1 MADIN
6 QVGILLLGVVLGWLT
21 IFGVRRYRVHWGA
34 FAGFMAVIFGVGLLT
49 FLFKANLLGYY
60 GIGIFIGFF
69 ANLIVRAVGVAI
81 GGKAGEGLLEIAAFR
96 SKVGQP
102 ATGDR
107 IREVKEKFETFL
119 LKKSNVVGVGVGK
132 KIVRGQETGDLA
144 VVVFVERKLPE
155 SQLKKKDVVPKTL
168 DEVTTDVVQTGR
180 LKALALSPG
189 PPPGRTDRWRPAP
202 GGVSVGHVRITA
214 GTLGGVV
221 RRGGERL
228 ILSNNHVL
236 ANGND
241 ARPGDLILQ
250 PGPADSGTK
259 GDALAALD
267 RFEEIRFEDVR
278 GVFALVRRLAKRIGI
293 RLAPRRLGNFVD
305 AATARPLR
313 DELVADT
320 ILGLEWSRGRAEV
333 ETGATVRKSGR
344 TTGVTEGRVL
354 ATGVTV
360 QVDYND
366 RVATFEDQVVAGPMS
381 QGGDSGSLVVDVQGR
396 TVGLLFAGSETT
408 TVFNRASRVADA
420 LGVEF

>member
-1 MADIN
+1 LADIN
-6 QVGILLLGVVLGWLT
+6 QVGILLLGAVLGWLM
-21 IFGVRRYRVHWGA
+21 IFGVRRYRVQWGA

-49 FLFKANLLGYY
+49 FLFKADLLGYY

-96 SKVGQP
+96 FKGGRP
-102 ATGDR
+102 ASGDR
-107 IREVKEKFETFL
+107 IREVKEKFEAFL
-119 LKKSNVVGVGVGK
+119 LKRANVVGVGVGK
-132 KIVRGQETGDLA
+132 KIVRGQETEDLA

-155 SQLKKKDVVPKTL
+155 SQLKKKDVIPKTL

-189 PPPGRTDRWRPAP
+189 TPGRTDRWRPAP

-250 PGPADSGTK
+250 PGPADSGTR

-267 RFEEIRFEDVR
+267 RFVEIRFEDAR
-278 GVFALVRRLAKRIGI
+278 GVFAFLRRLAKRIGI
-293 RLAPRRLGNFVD
+293 RLAPRRRGNFVD

-313 DELVADT
+313 GELVADT

-354 ATGVTV
+354 ATGATV
-360 QVDYND
+360 QVDYSD